1 MLFGGIWYA
10 RWPTVPPPGSAQAG
24 LIVSPATLSVLA
36 ATAPGAPVTWEHSA
50 VAEVASAVPGGERAA
65 AEAHRSRVGRVVSAW
80 VSADGFGRAVFEVDG
95 PNVQRMVRFG
105 ILHSLSATHIVGQ
118 SEFLE
123 LALTR
128 DPARPG
134 CVVEQC
140 VSSVA
145 EYIKAH
151 PPYA

>member
-1 MLFGGIWYA
+1 MFGPVMNPMAYGVLQS
-10 RWPTVPPPGSAQAG
+10 RRSQSAS
-24 LIVSPATLSVLA
+24 SP
-36 ATAPGAPVTWEHSA
+36 
-50 VAEVASAVPGGERAA
+50 
-65 AEAHRSRVGRVVSAW
+65 RSCW
-80 VSADGFGRAVFEVDG
+80 VSASTKPPCALGTSAAQSVTPPELRNARPSLDG

-134 CVVEQC
+134 CVIEQC